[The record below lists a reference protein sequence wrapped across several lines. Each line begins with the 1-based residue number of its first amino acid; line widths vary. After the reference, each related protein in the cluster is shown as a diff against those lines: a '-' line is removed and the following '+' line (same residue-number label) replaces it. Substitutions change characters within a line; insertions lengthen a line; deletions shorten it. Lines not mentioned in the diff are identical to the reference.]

1 MLFVFLFY
9 PFLKSKRSF
18 PTLKTFKEV
27 MKTWP
32 LLTIAELLKH
42 SQFGDLVTYVN
53 HSIIIQLC
61 VERAN
66 LLFSLAGRKDNS
78 CRAVL
83 NRFVCI
89 SRKNSMMILQKTFNS
104 EESNFGNHIRKEI
117 FDGNTVRLWAWFPP
131 EVKIFNMTAILIKNL
146 KCDNEK
152 LLFKRGR
159 SVFTLPSNL
168 KTHFWIMKKSV
179 HWYPL

>member
-1 MLFVFLFY
+1 M
-9 PFLKSKRSF
+9 
-18 PTLKTFKEV
+18 
-27 MKTWP
+27 
-32 LLTIAELLKH
+32 KH

-104 EESNFGNHIRKEI
+104 EEGNFGNHIRKEI
-117 FDGNTVRLWAWFPP
+117 VDGNTVRL
-131 EVKIFNMTAILIKNL
+131 
-146 KCDNEK
+146 
-152 LLFKRGR
+152 
-159 SVFTLPSNL
+159 
-168 KTHFWIMKKSV
+168 
-179 HWYPL
+179 